1 MKDPRIGV
9 LNKEGVTWFYAYIG
23 GYDDDCYV
31 ESKKLATIER
41 RLAERDAKPGLSRE
55 ASIAIRAARNF
66 KSWGRYA
73 AWRYCEKRG
82 VSFSLYRLARVLEAA
97 EGAFA

>member
-1 MKDPRIGV
+1 MSEKT
-9 LNKEGVTWFYAYIG
+9 K
-23 GYDDDCYV
+23 
-31 ESKKLATIER
+31 
-41 RLAERDAKPGLSRE
+41 AE
-55 ASIAIRAARNF
+55 IAIRAAKNF
-66 KSWGRYA
+66 KAWGRFA